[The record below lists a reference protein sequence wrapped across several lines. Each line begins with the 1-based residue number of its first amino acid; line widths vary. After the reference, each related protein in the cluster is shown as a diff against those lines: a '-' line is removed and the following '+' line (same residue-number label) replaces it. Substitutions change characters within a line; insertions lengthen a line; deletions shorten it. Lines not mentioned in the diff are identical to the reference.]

1 MRAAMMGYT
10 RVLSTL
16 AFTALCAGCSLV
28 PPYERPAVS
37 VPASFKEE
45 PGWRP
50 AAPADDV
57 SRGEWWTLL
66 GDAKLDALEK
76 QVLVSN
82 QNLAAATAAYDQ
94 ARALVQEQRAAL
106 LPVIDL
112 QAGATRTGSNDENS
126 TLSTTGD
133 SFSSTARPGKRFTTS
148 VGASWEVDVFGRLRA
163 SVSQAGASA
172 QASAA
177 DLANATL
184 AAQGELALN
193 YVQLRALDAQSDILT
208 ATIAAYE
215 RALQIATNR
224 YNAGVVARADVLQ
237 AQTQLH
243 NARADAADLGRQR
256 ATLEHAIAVLT
267 GENPSTF
274 ALEKSDWAPRIPD
287 VPAILP
293 SSLLERRPDVAAA
306 ERRVSAANAA
316 VGIERSAF
324 FPSLNLTASLGA
336 SAASPGALFDAGNS
350 IWSLGASGL
359 LTLLDFGAR
368 SARVQQ
374 AKAAYAQTVAEYRQT
389 ALTAF
394 QQTEDELAATRVLAS
409 VEQERAAATA
419 AASQAEQL
427 MQNQYLAG
435 QVSYADVISTQTAA
449 LSARQASVE
458 AALDR
463 QTAAISLMQA
473 IGGYWQQ

>member
-1 MRAAMMGYT
+1 MGQTPVLVVVALAA
-10 RVLSTL
+10 LSV
-16 AFTALCAGCSLV
+16 GCSLV
-28 PPYERPAVS
+28 PRYERPAVD
-37 VPASFKEE
+37 VPAGFKED

-57 SRGEWWTLL
+57 PRGEWWTVL

-76 QVLVSN
+76 QVQVSN

-106 LPVIDL
+106 FPTIDL
-112 QAGATRTGSNDENS
+112 EADTTTATGNEASLSNA
-126 TLSTTGD
+126 
-133 SFSSTARPGKRFTTS
+133 ARSGKRFTTS
-148 VGASWEVDVFGRLRA
+148 LGASWEVDLFGRLRA
-163 SVSQAGASA
+163 GVAQAGALA

-184 AAQGELALN
+184 AAQGELALD
-193 YVQLRALDAQSDILT
+193 YVQLRAIDAQSDLLT

-215 RALQIATNR
+215 RARQITTNR

-237 AQTQLH
+237 ARTQLY

-256 ATLEHAIAVLT
+256 ATLEHAIAVLA
-267 GENPSTF
+267 GKSPSDF
-274 ALEKSDWAPRIPD
+274 ALEKSAWTPRVPA

-293 SSLLERRPDVAAA
+293 SALLERRPDIAAA
-306 ERRVSAANAA
+306 ERRVAAANAA
-316 VGIERSAF
+316 VGIARAAF
-324 FPSLNLTASLGA
+324 FPSLDLTASWET
-336 SAASPGALFDAGNS
+336 SAASLGALFDATNS
-350 IWSLGASGL
+350 AWSLGASGL

-368 SARVQQ
+368 SARVHQ
-374 AKAAYAQTVAEYRQT
+374 AQAAYMQTVAEYRQT
-389 ALTAF
+389 VLTAF
-394 QQTEDELAATRVLAS
+394 QQTEDELAAARVLAN
-409 VEQERAAATA
+409 VEEERAAATA
-419 AASQAEQL
+419 AANQAEQL

-449 LSARQASVE
+449 LSARQASVN
-458 AALDR
+458 AARDR
-463 QTAAISLMQA
+463 QTAAIALMQA